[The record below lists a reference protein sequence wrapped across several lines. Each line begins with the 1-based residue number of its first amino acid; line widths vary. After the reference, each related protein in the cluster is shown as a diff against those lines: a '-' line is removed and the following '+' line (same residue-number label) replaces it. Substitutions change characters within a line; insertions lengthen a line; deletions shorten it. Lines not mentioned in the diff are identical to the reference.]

1 MARTV
6 KSPLAMVRL
15 LLASALVALVAAPA
29 SAQRCSVPRVM
40 LTVDRSSSMLGR
52 AADGLTKWD
61 AAETAIGE
69 VTMAYEGRI
78 DFGLQVFPYSNRCEP
93 GHVVLDFGMHAS
105 ADVVDALGGPP
116 PSAGNYTPMA
126 QTLDE
131 AASVLT
137 TSGEGVHLILVTDG
151 WQWCDPYDASTR
163 FTPVAAVERLR
174 GLGVTVHVVGFGA
187 SVDPLTLN
195 RAAVAAGTA
204 RPGCDPTLSDPADPN
219 QCYEQ
224 VGDLDELR
232 AALEAIAREV
242 TAEDCDG
249 VDDDCDGTIDEGYD
263 VDADGF
269 TVCGSDPV
277 DGGTDPTLVDCVD
290 ADAAIHPGAAEAC
303 NAVDDDC
310 DGEIDPDCECVD
322 GATTSCGATA
332 VGACALGVATC
343 EGGRWGACAGEVAMA
358 SETCNGIDDDCDGT
372 IDDHTDRACGAGR
385 ACLDGVCVDVTPD
398 EPEMPMTPPDETL
411 PESSPPMRGGCA
423 CAVPSAP
430 RGGAALSLGV
440 LGLVLALLRR
450 RR

>member
-1 MARTV
+1 MARFT
-6 KSPLAMVRL
+6 L
-15 LLASALVALVAAPA
+15 ALVLLSLFAAPA

-40 LTVDRSSSMLGR
+40 LTVDRSSSMLGL

-78 DFGLQVFPYSNRCEP
+78 DFGLQVFPYPNRCEP

-105 ADVVDALGGPP
+105 GDVVDALGGPP

-131 AASVLT
+131 AAAALT

-174 GLGVTVHVVGFGA
+174 ALGVTVHVVGFGA

-204 RPGCDPTLSDPADPN
+204 RPGCDPTLSDPAAPN

-224 VGDLDELR
+224 VGDMVELR

-249 VDDDCDGTIDEGYD
+249 VDDDCDGLVDEGYD
-263 VDADGF
+263 VDGDGY
-269 TVCGSDPV
+269 TVCGTDEE
-277 DGGTDPTLVDCVD
+277 GTDPTLVDCVD
-290 ADAAIHPGAAEAC
+290 EDATIHPGADETC

-310 DGEIDPDCECVD
+310 DGAIDPGCDCTD
-322 GATTSCGATA
+322 GEVVACGATE
-332 VGACALGVATC
+332 VGECAYGTASCT
-343 EGGRWGACAGEVAMA
+343 GGSWGACEGEVVMA
-358 SETCNGIDDDCDGT
+358 SELCNGLDDDCDGE
-372 IDDHTDRACGAGR
+372 IDDHADGTCGAGR
-385 ACLDGVCVDVTPD
+385 ACLSGECVDITPD
-398 EPEMPMTPPDETL
+398 EPEMPMTPPDETV
-411 PESSPPMRGGCA
+411 PPPIRGSCG
-423 CAVPSAP
+423 CAVPTTSG
-430 RGGAALSLGV
+430 RGAGLALGA
-440 LGLVLALLRR
+440 LGLLLAAIRR